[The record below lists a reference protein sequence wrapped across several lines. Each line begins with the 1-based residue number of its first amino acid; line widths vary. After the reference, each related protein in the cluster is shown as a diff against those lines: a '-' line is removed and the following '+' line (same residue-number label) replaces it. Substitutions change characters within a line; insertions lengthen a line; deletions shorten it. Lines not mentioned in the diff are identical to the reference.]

1 VALDLH
7 AELRGIVQ
15 ALDAAGIAY
24 ALVGGLA
31 VSVYA
36 VPRATEDVDILL
48 ARDDL
53 TRAVERFTSLGFR
66 QAGAP
71 MSVAGGRLDIQR
83 LIKIE
88 DTDLVPLDLLL
99 PNDAALAALLTSRQ
113 IIAWQEGHLSIVSLE
128 GLRAL
133 KRLRGSAQDRADLEA
148 LGPES

>member
-1 VALDLH
+1 MALDLH
-7 AELRGIVQ
+7 AELRGIVR

-36 VPRATEDVDILL
+36 APRATEDVDILL

-53 TRAVERFTSLGFR
+53 ARAVERLVPLGFR
-66 QAGAP
+66 QAGTP

-99 PNDAALAALLTSRQ
+99 PNDAGLATLLTTRQ
-113 IIAWQEGHLSIVSLE
+113 TIEWQEGRLSIVSLE

>member
-1 VALDLH
+1 MALDLH

-15 ALDAAGIAY
+15 ALDAAEIAY

-31 VSVYA
+31 VSIYA
-36 VPRATEDVDILL
+36 APRATEDVDILL
-48 ARDDL
+48 ARGDL
-53 TRAVERFTSLGFR
+53 ARAVERLAPLGFR

-71 MSVAGGRLDIQR
+71 MSVAGGRMDIQR
-83 LIKIE
+83 LIKID

-99 PNDAALAALLTSRQ
+99 PNDAGLARLLTNRQ
-113 IIAWQEGHLSIVSLE
+113 TIEWQEGRVSIVSLE

-133 KRLRGSAQDRADLEA
+133 KQLRGSAQDRADLEA